1 MGFDNNKIILS
12 LETEKKNWNGK
23 KVRKI
28 PPPPRK
34 QEKLCGDRKQ
44 HLIVYALKKG
54 EKKL

>member
-28 PPPPRK
+28 PPPPVNRRNCAAT
-34 QEKLCGDRKQ
+34 ENS
-44 HLIVYALKKG
+44 I
-54 EKKL
+54 

>member
-28 PPPPRK
+28 PPPRK